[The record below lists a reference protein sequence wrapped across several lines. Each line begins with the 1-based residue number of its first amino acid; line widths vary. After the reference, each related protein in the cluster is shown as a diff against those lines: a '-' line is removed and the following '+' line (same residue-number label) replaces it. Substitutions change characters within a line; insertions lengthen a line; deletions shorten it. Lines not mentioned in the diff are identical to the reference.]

1 MSDATGT
8 FTAEDIR
15 FGGGVG
21 ESDRALVAE
30 TMQEIIGRLGQLREQ
45 ADARS
50 VSCASRWSVAR
61 PRAAGTRSAA
71 DREHDEGPELSGS
84 GPSSICVRGGT

>member
-30 TMQEIIGRLGQLREQ
+30 TMR
-45 ADARS
+45 RS
-50 VSCASRWSVAR
+50 SAGWGSSASRR
-61 PRAAGTRSAA
+61 T
-71 DREHDEGPELSGS
+71 
-84 GPSSICVRGGT
+84 PS